1 MTYRTLRYNIIQ
13 IRKISTFSKDG
24 VNHMSKMRTIADL
37 VKEAQ
42 AEQGYAEETMV
53 GSAHA
58 QFHDEFA
65 ASLGFAPEDPMVKQ
79 ASIYDMLECAFE
91 KIAENYS
98 PQSGGANL
106 VSTNQ
111 AAMDQL
117 REEGKTHA
125 FLAMQAAN
133 DAVAS
138 VDMGDA
144 NTAAQSMATAGQNI
158 NLAKQVAGAIDDPEL
173 QAQVAQASQAVA
185 TAAQTIQAHA

>member
-1 MTYRTLRYNIIQ
+1 
-13 IRKISTFSKDG
+13 
-24 VNHMSKMRTIADL
+24 MSQLSSIADL
-37 VKEAQ
+37 VKAAKAQ
-42 AEQGYAEETMV
+42 EGFAEETMV

-58 QFHDEFA
+58 QGMNDANRVVKVASHTGDIMGKTAFASFHDEFA

-79 ASIYDMLECAFE
+79 ASMYDMLACVME
-91 KIAENYS
+91 KIAEQYS

-158 NLAKQVAGAIDDPEL
+158 NLAKQVAGVVDDPEL

>member
-1 MTYRTLRYNIIQ
+1 
-13 IRKISTFSKDG
+13 
-24 VNHMSKMRTIADL
+24 MSKMRTIADL

-58 QFHDEFA
+58 QGMNDANRVVKVASYTGEMIGKTAFAQFHDEFA

-79 ASIYDMLECAFE
+79 ASIYNMLECAFE